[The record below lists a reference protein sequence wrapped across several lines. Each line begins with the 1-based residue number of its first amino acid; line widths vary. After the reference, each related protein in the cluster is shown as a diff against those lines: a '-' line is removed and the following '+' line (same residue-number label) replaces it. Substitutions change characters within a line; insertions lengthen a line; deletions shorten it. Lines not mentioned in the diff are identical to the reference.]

1 MGGPRSLPNL
11 NMFGRTRI
19 NVETPAMPANRSL
32 GRTDASPAADDRHR
46 DGRQE
51 ATEPE
56 CGSVEDGEQQNA
68 APSHIW
74 LLSDEV
80 WSSRN
85 RRYWK
90 NVAAATPHRIAS
102 LKTHAG
108 PANINIGVP
117 SATTTFQVAGSQK
130 PVSREPG
137 SGHNS

>member
-1 MGGPRSLPNL
+1 MGGPKSLPNL

-19 NVETPAMPANRSL
+19 NVETAATPANRSSDVPMPRRL
-32 GRTDASPAADDRHR
+32 RTIATATVARRQPSPRVGRLRTASN
-46 DGRQE
+46 
-51 ATEPE
+51 
-56 CGSVEDGEQQNA
+56 NA

-108 PANINIGVP
+108 PANISIGVP
-117 SATTTFQVAGSQK
+117 SATTTFQVAGSQT